1 MHEHDIYDIT
11 CTYDV
16 YFQGLC
22 VECMQLFQGPRVVD
36 GWRRAVDSG
45 WQVVPKQLIGI
56 VNGLGDED
64 I

>member
-22 VECMQLFQGPRVVD
+22 VECMQLFKDAGSRWLEAGSRQWLAGSTE
-36 GWRRAVDSG
+36 AVDRYC
-45 WQVVPKQLIGI
+45 
-56 VNGLGDED
+56 
-64 I
+64 